1 MEKLRNFGF
10 LVKDVS
16 RLSARNFERHA
27 KALKLT
33 LSQCRVLF
41 YLSRNEGI
49 NQIQLALLT
58 ETDPMTLV
66 RILDRMEKDRWIER
80 RADPDD
86 RRARR
91 LYLQAA
97 ATPILEQIWKMV
109 DHSRTE
115 AMAGLGAAD
124 QKLLIDLLERVRAN
138 LTALVPNAGEA
149 GITADRTLAAPAA
162 VPGPV
167 RPARVRKVSA

>member
-1 MEKLRNFGF
+1 RNFGF

-33 LSQCRVLF
+33 LSQCRVLT

-49 NQIQLALLT
+49 NQIQLAMLT

-66 RILDRMEKDRWIER
+66 RILDRMEKDQWIER

-91 LYLQAA
+91 LYLQAG
-97 ATPILEQIWKMV
+97 ATPILEQIWLMV
-109 DHSRTE
+109 DRSRGE
-115 AMAGLGAAD
+115 AMAGLNAGE
-124 QKLLIDLLERVRAN
+124 QKILMDLLERVRSN
-138 LTALVPNAGEA
+138 LTELVPNAGEV
-149 GITADRTLAAPAA
+149 GISSHRDTVAVAPLAVRAA
-162 VPGPV
+162 
-167 RPARVRKVSA
+167 RARKVSA